1 MTIKQQIHNWFYGE
15 NNRESNKH
23 RLILQ
28 HSIDMRIGIELAG
41 LVMPAPGRVWGID
54 ISHWNR
60 PPVDLQRMKEMYGLK
75 FVIIKGCDG
84 SVRSRYSADHVAAAK
99 AAGLPWGFYDWLY
112 PNNRVSIDAQV
123 NAWVSQALEFN
134 PPMGIKIDAEWT
146 TYAGQPANPS
156 AADLR
161 SAHDKVRFKHKPA
174 TTYTAKGYADQYLR
188 GFDFS
193 REPLWVASY
202 GGSRPL
208 MPIGADDWLFWQFT
222 ATLDGHILDPNGNAE
237 IDGNYFFGTQ
247 AEFETRYGADT
258 IPPPT
263 GDPMPDQ
270 YVKLTPTS
278 PTEYR
283 SVRAATM
290 FPDVP
295 HVFGATST
303 TSRIQPGNFAKA
315 LPSDFYVYTVDVVIN
330 NVLYAKTGD
339 KWWKVYE
346 ANGSPLSGWV
356 AEIHKGVRYLNVQEI
371 GAPVVVPTFPPEIG
385 VVVGGV
391 TKLYIPKPD
400 VS

>member
-1 MTIKQQIHNWFYGE
+1 MTIKQQIHNWIYGE
-15 NNRESNKH
+15 NDRQSNKH

-41 LVMPAPGRVWGID
+41 LVMPGPGKVWGID

-84 SVRSRYSADHVAAAK
+84 SVRSRYFSEHVAAAK

-174 TTYTAKGYADQYLR
+174 TTYTAKGYADQHLR

-193 REPLWVASY
+193 REDFWVASY

-237 IDGNYFFGTQ
+237 LDGNYFNGTPT
-247 AEFETRYGADT
+247 EFYARYGDET
-258 IPPPT
+258 IPPPLET
-263 GDPMPDQ
+263 GGSMWYRATGNINIRQMGVTGAPAVTTGER
-270 YVKLTPTS
+270 YVLTNDIVEVEAVQGGFAKLTRL
-278 PTEYR
+278 YR
-283 SVRAATM
+283 NNERQELAPVAWCGMAYLRSTTYTP
-290 FPDVP
+290 PDVEP
-295 HVFGATST
+295 
-303 TSRIQPGNFAKA
+303 P
-315 LPSDFYVYTVDVVIN
+315 PDP
-330 NVLYAKTGD
+330 
-339 KWWKVYE
+339 E
-346 ANGSPLSGWV
+346 P
-356 AEIHKGVRYLNVQEI
+356 
-371 GAPVVVPTFPPEIG
+371 VPTFPPEIG
-385 VVVGGV
+385 VTINGT
-391 TKLYIPKPD
+391 TKAYIPKP
-400 VS
+400 

>member
-1 MTIKQQIHNWFYGE
+1 MTIKQQIHNWIYGE
-15 NNRESNKH
+15 NDRESNKH
-23 RLILQ
+23 RLMLQ

-84 SVRSRYSADHVAAAK
+84 SIRSRYFADHVAAAK

-134 PPMGIKIDAEWT
+134 PPMGIQIDAEWT
-146 TYAGQPANPS
+146 RYAGQPANPS
-156 AADLR
+156 AVDLR
-161 SAHDKVRFKHKPA
+161 SAHDRVRIKYKRA

-193 REPLWVASY
+193 REDFWVASY

-222 ATLDGHILDPNGNAE
+222 ATLDGHALDPDGNAE
-237 IDGNYFFGTQ
+237 LDGNYFFGTQ

-258 IPPPT
+258 IPPPET
-263 GDPMPDQ
+263 GGSMWYRATGNINIRQMGVTGAPAVTTGERYVLTNDIVEVEVVQGGFAKLLRLYRNNERQELATVAWCGMAYLRSTTYTPPNEPPPDPDPEPEPVPTLPDR
-270 YVKLTPTS
+270 LWI
-278 PTEYR
+278 
-283 SVRAATM
+283 
-290 FPDVP
+290 
-295 HVFGATST
+295 GATPET
-303 TSRIQPGNFAKA
+303 AAWYRK
-315 LPSDFYVYTVDVVIN
+315 
-330 NVLYAKTGD
+330 
-339 KWWKVYE
+339 E
-346 ANGSPLSGWV
+346 A
-356 AEIHKGVRYLNVQEI
+356 
-371 GAPVVVPTFPPEIG
+371 
-385 VVVGGV
+385 
-391 TKLYIPKPD
+391 
-400 VS
+400 